1 MPDYD
6 LGTARG
12 KIVIDSGDAEA
23 AFAKAAVGS
32 ETLQKKSGSAASSL
46 LLVGGAMTAVGVAG
60 LAGFGLAISKAATF
74 EQQISKIGAVSG
86 ATEDQLEKVRKK
98 ALQLGADTV
107 FSAGDAANAIEEL
120 VKAGLTVE
128 DALNGAADATVALAA
143 AGEIDLP
150 QAATIAANAMN
161 QFNLAAQD
169 LPHVADLIA
178 GAANASAIDVSDFG
192 LSMQQ
197 AGATA
202 NLVGLSFDDLTL
214 GIAALGNAGIR
225 GSDAGTSL
233 KTFLANLQ
241 PVTEKQITLFK
252 ELGLVTEDGANKFF
266 DASGKIKSLR
276 DIAGELSTALA
287 GQTEQQKALT
297 LETLFGSDAIRAAA
311 IITNTGAEGFDNL
324 QVAIGKVKA
333 TDVAAKK
340 MDNLKGSIE
349 QLKGSFE
356 TLLITA
362 GTPFLGFVRKVVDH
376 VTELV
381 NAFSNM
387 SPETQKNVGLF
398 LAAAAAAL
406 TLAGSLITVV
416 GFFKKFSIAA
426 EALTPLLKFLFA
438 PLLAVLGAL
447 STPVL
452 IVIGII
458 AALVAIFVLLYL
470 KVKAVRD
477 FIDGLI
483 DTVIKFGKAFWEAAQ
498 PIINGIIPAL
508 QELADMFMRDV
519 VPALQTAV
527 DAVVEFGQAAVE
539 WFDKH
544 VGPIITALGELFSV
558 LAQRTSEAFDIM
570 ISVLKVLEAVWKV
583 IWPAI
588 EAVLRNVLNNL
599 RIMITTALFAIQV
612 LWSAFGDN
620 ILNAIMIVFNFI
632 KTAVEA
638 ALRVIQGIIQI
649 VTGIISGD
657 WSKVWEGIK
666 NVFGGVLS
674 FIVGFAQAILNQLL
688 NVFDIV
694 LDGINAAWQIAW
706 NTVKAFIG
714 GIITALVNNIK
725 GGIDTILSFF
735 RQLPGNILGALGNF
749 GILLLQKGADLLRG
763 LLNGITSGFSA
774 LSTYLLGLPGV
785 ILRLLGDLGSLLVD
799 AGKKLIGG
807 FVHGITSA
815 IGGVKDTLTGLT
827 GKLTDWKGP
836 EAKDKKILE
845 PAGNWIIEGLIAG
858 IQGAIPGLARTLQG
872 ITGDISAMVSPTV
885 SPIAGVGGGGG
896 GGDTVINL
904 NFGSADPE
912 SVDAATQQIMSSGVL
927 QELTRAVRAG
937 RRD

>member
-12 KIVIDSGDAEA
+12 KIVIESGQAEA

-32 ETLQKKSGSAASSL
+32 ETLNKKSTSAASSL
-46 LLVGGAMTAVGVAG
+46 LLVGGAMTAVGAAG
-60 LAGFGLAISKAATF
+60 LAGFGLAIKKAADF
-74 EQQISKIGAVSG
+74 ESQISKIGAVSG

-266 DASGKIKSLR
+266 DAQGKIKSLA
-276 DIAGELSTALA
+276 DISGTLQTALS
-287 GQTEQQKALT
+287 GMTEQQKALT

-311 IITNTGAEGFDNL
+311 IISNTGADGFNNL
-324 QVAIGKVKA
+324 QTAIGKVKA
-333 TDVAAKK
+333 TDVAATK

-356 TLLITA
+356 TLLIVA
-362 GTPFLGFVRKVVDH
+362 GTPFLGFVRDLVDRI
-376 VTELV
+376 TELV
-381 NAFSNM
+381 NKFAAL
-387 SPETQKNVGLF
+387 SPETQRNIGIF
-398 LAAAAAAL
+398 GAAAAAAL
-406 TLAGSLITVV
+406 TFAGALITTV

-438 PLLAVLGAL
+438 PLLAALGAI

-458 AALVAIFVLLYL
+458 AALVAIVVLLYI
-470 KVKAVRD
+470 KVQVVRD

-483 DTVIKFGKAFWEAAQ
+483 DTIVRWGKAFWEAAQ
-498 PIINGIIPAL
+498 PILEGIIPAL
-508 QELADMFMRDV
+508 QELADIFVRDV

-527 DAVVEFGQAAVE
+527 DAVIAFGEAAVE

-544 VGPIITALGELFSV
+544 VGPIITALGELFSALAVTATDAFGIMGNV
-558 LAQRTSEAFDIM
+558 LN
-570 ISVLKVLEAVWKV
+570 VLLSIFKIV
-583 IWPAI
+583 WPAI
-588 EAVLRNVLNNL
+588 EALIKNAMNTIKIVV
-599 RIMITTALFAIQV
+599 TTALFAIQV

-620 ILNAIMIVFNFI
+620 ILAAILIVFNFI

-657 WSKVWEGIK
+657 WSKVWEGIQ

-674 FIVGFAQAILNQLL
+674 FIIGFATAILGQLL

-706 NTVKAFIG
+706 NTLKAFVAGVLTTLIN
-714 GIITALVNNIK
+714 LIK
-725 GGIDTILSFF
+725 GALDTVLNFF
-735 RQLPGNILGALGNF
+735 RQLPGNILGAIGNF
-749 GILLLQKGADLLRG
+749 AVLLLQKGIDLVNG
-763 LLNGITSGFSA
+763 LMGGIFRAYKQITDFFGR
-774 LSTYLLGLPGV
+774 LPGV
-785 ILRLLGDLGSLLVD
+785 ILDAVGDLGSLLID

-807 FVHGITSA
+807 LIKGITGA

-836 EAKDKKILE
+836 EAVDKKILK
-845 PAGNWIIEGLIAG
+845 PAGEWIIEGLIAG
-858 IQGAIPGLARTLQG
+858 INGAIPGLRNTLQG
-872 ITGDISAMVSPTV
+872 LTGDISAMVNPTIA
-885 SPIAGVGGGGG
+885 PIAGTGASG

-904 NFGSADPE
+904 NFSSTDPAAI
-912 SVDAATQQIMSSGVL
+912 DAATQQVVSSGVL